1 MFSQTNLIL
10 FGKEKQVRGSC
21 VQNIS
26 KQFEKEANLPL
37 GHIPFNKAVVDKVD
51 KDTD

>member
-1 MFSQTNLIL
+1 M
-10 FGKEKQVRGSC
+10 K
-21 VQNIS
+21 
-26 KQFEKEANLPL
+26 FEKEVNLPL